1 MRTVSRITL
10 LLSLLV
16 LLAALAGC
24 RTTSVVRDFQLD
36 TPAPP
41 KPDKIAVVVMLPEEL
56 QRLSVER
63 VVVDEI
69 RKAGGNARASSEI
82 RGMRGRL
89 DRAKAEKAL
98 KAWGADSVV
107 VVFLRGAMKGEEL
120 ERSDYYLVNVGG
132 GMTYNWFAPQFVEV
146 YAVVEGAGYYDQ
158 ERELYVE
165 STYYDFRSDE
175 SRWTIVTKS
184 TALEY
189 RDTAKSISGKIVSK
203 MKRDGSL

>member
-1 MRTVSRITL
+1 MMKTQSR
-10 LLSLLV
+10 LSLAV
-16 LLAALAGC
+16 LAGLFALLAGC

-41 KPDKIAVVVMLPEEL
+41 KPGKIAVIVAIPDEL

-63 VVVDEI
+63 VLVEDI
-69 RKAGGNARASSEI
+69 NKSGGNARASSEI

-89 DRAKAEKAL
+89 TREKAEQAL

-120 ERSDYYLVNVGG
+120 ERSDYYLQHVGS

-146 YAVVEGAGYYDQ
+146 YTVIEGAGYYDQ

-165 STYYDFRSDE
+165 STYYDFRSNE

-189 RDTAKSISGKIVSK
+189 RDTAKSISGKIVSR
-203 MKRDGSL
+203 MKRDGAL